1 MAGQRKKVCCDYR
14 GQNRRSGARGCS
26 YSSQVCSGDSGAG
39 AGRSSCGCGA
49 RRRHCADP
57 DAEAIGKAERV
68 HWRAARDRCRDARG
82 GADGAGRHGQQE
94 SCGRGSGC
102 GYAGGGIL
110 RRRWHDVSGAAK
122 THSRQR
128 HGIRWRDLFC
138 GAVLDR
144 SAMAAGRDSGS
155 CIAGAGSGR
164 RVLQR
169 ECRRNGGGL
178 RRGLPRERAH
188 LPDRR
193 TGSERCRGSGDS
205 VVEHQAGAGHGGGID
220 RERRHAAET
229 RSLQTG
235 VEAGSRQG
243 ADTARGGSGSAAAV
257 LSDEVE
263 LWNRSDLRLR
273 LGIMSAGMKL
283 QKEESKLNSPLQS
296 RMPAAPE
303 TFPGI
308 FWCPDLVSTRDLGP
322 QGVEAVLHLAELM
335 KSRPSVFQ
343 RSLAGKQM
351 VMFFEKPS
359 LRTRLTFE
367 AGMAGLGG
375 TAMFV
380 DQSQSRL
387 DARETL
393 SDIAHNLERW
403 VDVIVLRTF
412 AQETIAGMARYAS
425 VPVINALSDLEHPC
439 QALADYFTLQER
451 FGDLKNITLAYV
463 GDGNNVAHSL
473 LLTCA
478 CLGSS
483 IRIATPKGYSPNAQI
498 VADARKIAK
507 QTGAQIELLADP
519 HAAVAGV
526 DAVYTDAW
534 ASMGQEN
541 EAGQRGEIFPPY
553 QVNVELMAEAAPHA
567 AFMHCLPAHR
577 GEEVTDEV
585 MDSDNSVIFEQ
596 AENRLHVQKS
606 ILYLL
611 LGGAVRLPVR
621 SAHA

>member
-1 MAGQRKKVCCDYR
+1 MKSSL
-14 GQNRRSGARGCS
+14 QNRAP
-26 YSSQVCSGDSGAG
+26 VV
-39 AGRSSCGCGA
+39 
-49 RRRHCADP
+49 P
-57 DAEAIGKAERV
+57 D
-68 HWRAARDRCRDARG
+68 
-82 GADGAGRHGQQE
+82 
-94 SCGRGSGC
+94 
-102 GYAGGGIL
+102 
-110 RRRWHDVSGAAK
+110 
-122 THSRQR
+122 
-128 HGIRWRDLFC
+128 
-138 GAVLDR
+138 
-144 SAMAAGRDSGS
+144 
-155 CIAGAGSGR
+155 
-164 RVLQR
+164 
-169 ECRRNGGGL
+169 
-178 RRGLPRERAH
+178 
-188 LPDRR
+188 
-193 TGSERCRGSGDS
+193 
-205 VVEHQAGAGHGGGID
+205 
-220 RERRHAAET
+220 
-229 RSLQTG
+229 
-235 VEAGSRQG
+235 
-243 ADTARGGSGSAAAV
+243 
-257 LSDEVE
+257 
-263 LWNRSDLRLR
+263 
-273 LGIMSAGMKL
+273 
-283 QKEESKLNSPLQS
+283 
-296 RMPAAPE
+296 

-359 LRTRLTFE
+359 LRTRITFE
-367 AGMAGLGG
+367 TGMTSLGG
-375 TAMFV
+375 SAMFV
-380 DQSQSRL
+380 DQSQNRL
-387 DARETL
+387 DAREQL

-412 AQETIAGMARYAS
+412 AQETIAGMAHHAS

-483 IRIATPKGYSPNAQI
+483 IRIATPKNYAPNPQI
-498 VADARKIAK
+498 VADAKKIAK
-507 QTGAQIELLADP
+507 QTGAQLEFLTEP

-534 ASMGQEN
+534 ASMGQEH
-541 EAGQRGEIFPPY
+541 EAEQRARIFAPY
-553 QVNVELMAEAAPHA
+553 QVNRGLMAHAAPHA

-577 GEEVTDEV
+577 GEEVTNEV
-585 MDSDNSVIFEQ
+585 MDSENSIIFEQ